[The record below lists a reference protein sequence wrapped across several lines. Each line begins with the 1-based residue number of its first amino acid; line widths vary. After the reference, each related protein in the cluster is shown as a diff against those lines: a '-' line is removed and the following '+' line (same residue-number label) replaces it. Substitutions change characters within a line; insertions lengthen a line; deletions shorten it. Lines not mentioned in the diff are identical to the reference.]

1 MEEAAA
7 AATVTET
14 ETAPVTA
21 EKSSYRYWVREAT
34 GDAAPLPVPRKL
46 DAAAAAAANGT
57 RNGNGQTA
65 LGSVWNQA
73 GTWEEKNLNSWASSR
88 IKELV
93 GSLGSLDFSTGK
105 ASIDEV
111 SKCSGD
117 AYLVTVR
124 NKKRVGYNYE
134 LSLSFKGGWK
144 IKEEQK
150 KVMGHIDIPEFSL
163 GELDDLEAEVRFTDS
178 LEWDDKSRIS
188 KDVKSFLSPIR
199 EKLRTFEQELKDR

>member
-1 MEEAAA
+1 MEETA

-14 ETAPVTA
+14 ENAPVAATE
-21 EKSSYRYWVREAT
+21 EKSSYRYWVRKAT
-34 GDAAPLPVPRKL
+34 DEAAPAPVPRKL
-46 DAAAAAAANGT
+46 DAAAAAVANGT
-57 RNGNGQTA
+57 GNAPGA

-73 GTWEEKNLNSWASSR
+73 GTWEEKNLNSWASGR
-88 IKELV
+88 IKDLL
-93 GSLGSLDFSTGK
+93 GSLGSMDYSTGK

-134 LSLSFKGGWK
+134 LSLRFKGEWL

-150 KVMGHIDIPEFSL
+150 KVSGHIDIPEFSF
-163 GELDDLEAEVRFTDS
+163 GELEDLEAEVRFTDS

-188 KDVKSFLSPIR
+188 KDVKSFIAPIR

>member
-1 MEEAAA
+1 MEETTAAA
-7 AATVTET
+7 T
-14 ETAPVTA
+14 ETAPVAAT
-21 EKSSYRYWVREAT
+21 EQKSSYRYWVREAT

-57 RNGNGQTA
+57 GNGNAPQA

-73 GTWEEKNLNSWASSR
+73 GTWEEKNLNSWASCR
-88 IKELV
+88 IKDLL

-134 LSLSFKGGWK
+134 LSLRFKGEWI

-150 KVMGHIDIPEFSL
+150 KVTGHIDIPEFSF

-178 LEWDDKSRIS
+178 LEWDDKSRIG

>member
-1 MEEAAA
+1 MEETAAA
-7 AATVTET
+7 T
-14 ETAPVTA
+14 ETAPVAAA
-21 EKSSYRYWVREAT
+21 EQKSSYRYWVREAT

-46 DAAAAAAANGT
+46 DAAAANGT
-57 RNGNGQTA
+57 GNGNAQQA

-88 IKELV
+88 IKDLL
-93 GSLGSLDFSTGK
+93 GSLSSLDFSTGK

-134 LSLSFKGGWK
+134 LSLRFKGEWL

-150 KVMGHIDIPEFSL
+150 KVTGHIDIPEFSF

-188 KDVKSFLSPIR
+188 KDVKSFLLPIR
-199 EKLRTFEQELKDR
+199 EKLRTFELELKDR